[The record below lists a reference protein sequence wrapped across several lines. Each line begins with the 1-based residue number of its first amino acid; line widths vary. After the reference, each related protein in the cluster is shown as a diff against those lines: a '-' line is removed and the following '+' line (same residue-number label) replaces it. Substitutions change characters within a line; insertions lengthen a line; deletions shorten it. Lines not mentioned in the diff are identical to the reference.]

1 MKTENYG
8 RLTND
13 VLFKKV
19 FGQEETKDILIA
31 FLNHMIGDAEIID
44 VTIVNSETPGPLKDD
59 RKVVF
64 DVACRGVM
72 GEEFIVEMQCSP
84 QEYFRDRALYY
95 CSYPIVRQG
104 SHARKEYYRRYGNTV
119 GFSWNYC
126 LKPVKFIAILDFKMM
141 HGEGWE
147 DDRFYSS
154 YHVREDVTGEL
165 LNSKLQFIF
174 LEMGRFNKNI
184 DELSNVYEKWIYLFK
199 NIHLL
204 KEKPEQFS
212 EEVFDR
218 LFDVAKF
225 SNFTTRELN
234 DYQERE
240 KMFNDYQNCL
250 DYAKKLAEEKGLAE
264 GFANGL
270 AQGMTEGHAKGLA
283 EGHAEGLL
291 QGMTEGHAK
300 GLAEGHAE
308 GLVQGM
314 TEGHA
319 KGLAEGH
326 AEGLAE
332 GKNEMREDIAM
343 NLLAE
348 GFPVEKVSQLTGL
361 SKEKCSDLKLSA
373 V

>member
-1 MKTENYG
+1 MVKNEKYG

-31 FLNHMIGDAEIID
+31 FLNHMIGDAGIID
-44 VTIVNSETPGPLKDD
+44 VTIINSETYGPLKDD

-64 DVACRGVM
+64 DVACRGVS

-104 SHARKEYYRRYGNTV
+104 ARARKEYCRLHGNAV

-126 LKPVKFIAILDFKMM
+126 LKPVKFIAILDFKMV

-147 DDRFYSS
+147 EDEFYSS
-154 YHVREDVTGEL
+154 YHVREDRTGEL
-165 LNSKLQFIF
+165 LNTKLQFIF
-174 LEMGRFNKNI
+174 LEMGRFDKCI
-184 DELSNVYEKWIYLFK
+184 DELSNVYDKWLYLFK

-225 SNFTTRELN
+225 SNFTPRELN

-250 DYAKKLAEEKGLAE
+250 DYAKKMAEEKGLTE

-270 AQGMTEGHAKGLA
+270 AQGMTEGL
-283 EGHAEGLL
+283 
-291 QGMTEGHAK
+291 
-300 GLAEGHAE
+300 
-308 GLVQGM
+308 
-314 TEGHA
+314 A

-326 AEGLAE
+326 AEGLAQGMTE
-332 GKNEMREDIAM
+332 GLAKGLIDGKNEMQKEIAK

-348 GFPVEKVSQLTGL
+348 GFPVEKVSLLTGL
-361 SKEKCSDLKLSA
+361 TIKECTDLNLPA
-373 V
+373 M